1 MELELKEVLQ
11 IVKRKL
17 WIIISVVLIA
27 CLATAIFNIYFA
39 KPIYSTSTKLIVN
52 KSSDSSNTEKLD
64 LGSLNANIQ
73 LINTYKE
80 ILKTPAILDK
90 VAADHPEFNLSAEG
104 INSRISVNS
113 KEQSQVMTISVEDT
127 SHTRAVGIVNAVAQ
141 VFKQEIPR
149 IMKVDNVTILSEAKA
164 VENPV
169 PVSPNVRL
177 NFIIVFIASLLVS
190 VGLVFLLEHLD
201 DSIKSEKDIEQAL
214 GLPTLAMIR
223 KIKKKDLK
231 GRHKASYQRVAGEK
245 TYASSNG

>member
-1 MELELKEVLQ
+1 MEMELKEVLQ
-11 IVKRKL
+11 IVKKKL
-17 WIIISVVLIA
+17 WLIVLIVLAA
-27 CLATAIFNIYFA
+27 CLTTAIFNLYFA

-52 KSSDSSNTEKLD
+52 KSSDSSNSEKLD

-127 SHTRAVGIVNAVAQ
+127 SHTRAAGIVNAVAE
-141 VFKQEIPR
+141 VFKQEIPG
-149 IMKVDNVTILSEAKA
+149 IMKVDNVTILSKAK
-164 VENPV
+164 VVDNPH
-169 PVSPNVRL
+169 PISPNVKL
-177 NFIIVFIASLLVS
+177 NMVIAVIASLLIS
-190 VGLVFLLEHLD
+190 IGLIFLLEYLD
-201 DSIKSEKDIEQAL
+201 DTIKSEKDIELAL

-231 GRHKASYQRVAGEK
+231 GRHKASYQRAAGEK
-245 TYASSNG
+245 TYAGSNG

>member
-90 VAADHPEFNLSAEG
+90 VAADHPEFNLSSEG
-104 INSRISVNS
+104 INSRITVTS
-113 KEQSQVMTISVEDT
+113 KEQSQVMTIGVQDT
-127 SHTRAVGIVNAVAQ
+127 SHTRAVGIVNAVAE

-149 IMKVDNVTILSEAKA
+149 IMKVDNVTILSEAK
-164 VENPV
+164 VVQNPS
-169 PVSPNVRL
+169 PISPNIKL
-177 NFIIVFIASLLVS
+177 NMVIAVIASLLIS
-190 VGLVFLLEHLD
+190 TGLIFLLEYLD
-201 DSIKSEKDIEQAL
+201 DSIKSEKDIELAL
-214 GLPTLAMIR
+214 GVPTLAMIR

>member
-17 WIIISVVLIA
+17 WIIVSIVLIA
-27 CLATAIFNIYFA
+27 CLTTAIFNIYFT

-90 VAADHPEFNLSAEG
+90 VAEDHPEFNLSSEG
-104 INSRISVNS
+104 INSRITVTS
-113 KEQSQVMTISVEDT
+113 KQQSQVMTIEVQDT
-127 SHTRAVGIVNAVAQ
+127 SHTRAAGIVNAVAE
-141 VFKQEIPR
+141 VFKEEIPR
-149 IMKVDNVTILSEAKA
+149 IMKVDNVTILSKAK
-164 VENPV
+164 VVDNPH
-169 PVSPNVRL
+169 PISPNIEL
-177 NFIIVFIASLLVS
+177 NMVIAFVASLLIS
-190 VGLVFLLEHLD
+190 TGLIFLLEYLD

-223 KIKKKDLK
+223 KMKKKDLK
-231 GRHKASYQRVAGEK
+231 GRHKASYQRAAGEK
-245 TYASSNG
+245 TYVSSNG

>member
-90 VAADHPEFNLSAEG
+90 VAADHPEFNLSSEG
-104 INSRISVNS
+104 INSRITVTS
-113 KEQSQVMTISVEDT
+113 KEQSQVMTIGVQDT
-127 SHTRAVGIVNAVAQ
+127 SHTRAVGIVNAVAE

-149 IMKVDNVTILSEAKA
+149 IMKVDNVTILSEAK
-164 VENPV
+164 VMDNPK
-169 PVSPNVRL
+169 PISPNVRL
-177 NFIIVFIASLLVS
+177 NVVIVFIASLLVS
-190 VGLVFLLEHLD
+190 IGLIFLLEYLD
-201 DSIKSEKDIEQAL
+201 DSIKSEKDIELAL

-231 GRHKASYQRVAGEK
+231 GRQKASYQRVAGEK